1 MCIIYCYILWSFLT
15 FIFVQGYSLFCP
27 VLTLIRRWIWGQCHL
42 MSHLRRYWQFYLG
55 CMICFVWRVV
65 YSDSAVS
72 FDNNQV
78 STLAFRFWPKTVWLL
93 QWMQLFTSA
102 SVTQPCQSL
111 MWKRLISQ
119 LVCLHRQHCE
129 ISLAPKI
136 SVKFWQ
142 TVKRSAML
150 CRYRHNFG
158 IINLCLL
165 EISGLGFICLL
176 HFVDFSW
183 YCHRS
188 LGCKS
193 GTCWSVS
200 TLICNSC
207 TLKFPS
213 IELWVRSIDC
223 YLEEYWITIQ
233 VGRKSATLHLGAMGV
248 NFVYRFKTGYT
259 SYYMWTG

>member
-1 MCIIYCYILWSFLT
+1 MYHILLYPLIISYYYFCAGLFFILPCIDSYQKVDLRTVSFD
-15 FIFVQGYSLFCP
+15 VPPQE
-27 VLTLIRRWIWGQCHL
+27 VLTVLSRL
-42 MSHLRRYWQFYLG
+42 YDLLFEE
-55 CMICFVWRVV
+55 RVSSV
-65 YSDSAVS
+65 SAVS

-78 STLAFRFWPKTVWLL
+78 STLAFRFWPKTVWPL

-165 EISGLGFICLL
+165 EIIGLGFICLL

-183 YCHRS
+183 
-188 LGCKS
+188 
-193 GTCWSVS
+193 
-200 TLICNSC
+200 
-207 TLKFPS
+207 
-213 IELWVRSIDC
+213 
-223 YLEEYWITIQ
+223 
-233 VGRKSATLHLGAMGV
+233 
-248 NFVYRFKTGYT
+248 
-259 SYYMWTG
+259 

>member
-1 MCIIYCYILWSFLT
+1 M
-15 FIFVQGYSLFCP
+15 
-27 VLTLIRRWIWGQCHL
+27 
-42 MSHLRRYWQFYLG
+42 
-55 CMICFVWRVV
+55 V

-150 CRYRHNFG
+150 CRYRHNFR

-176 HFVDFSW
+176 HFVDFSR

-207 TLKFPS
+207 TLKFLS
-213 IELWVRSIDC
+213 VELWVRSIDC

-233 VGRKSATLHLGAMGV
+233 VGRKSATLHLGAMAV
-248 NFVYRFKTGYT
+248 NFVYRFKTGDILLITY
-259 SYYMWTG
+259 WTG